1 MPLTTHPMSK
11 TRLAHCLHCNDTR
24 HFRKRSLDHLM
35 QLAATVFT
43 FGLWSVAWLG
53 VTIQHF
59 RKPWRCSY
67 CGNRMPRQ
75 EPAQPVGRTGVAVA
89 REAAVQR

>member
-1 MPLTTHPMSK
+1 
-11 TRLAHCLHCNDTR
+11 
-24 HFRKRSLDHLM
+24 M

-75 EPAQPVGRTGVAVA
+75 DSAQPVGRTGVAVA